1 MFENIF
7 NVTLYFYGYCIFF
20 FSLALMATY
29 VMLVVFANKYSSKY
43 RRWTDDYIKRMVDS
57 SPYVP
62 AVTIVAG
69 AKGEADVIEK
79 SVKSMLALDYPNF
92 EICIVRN
99 SKNDEEEKTLKYLE
113 EREINPDATKPEGI
127 DLTLDTL
134 IKKFSL
140 VKIPCEYVEEIHVA
154 PFRALYKSTD
164 KKYSRLTVIDKES
177 GGTKADAI
185 NGGLNVIKT
194 PYIINTDVD
203 CILSKEAIY
212 QCIFPIL
219 QDESI
224 IAVSGTMSIN
234 NGFDIGQDKEG
245 KIVINEK
252 AAPGFFF
259 NKKKSTA
266 DKSKDKRSPLKRL
279 WDEHH
284 WDMFKAMLFILVTV
298 SLIYYNMPLGV
309 MLAAWLL
316 MLIIFF
322 LPVAL
327 IQDLEYKRSFLVGKM
342 GWSHINAMNN
352 VSGGYGLFN
361 TEVVKAAGGYGKDSF
376 AEDMDMLTRMVA
388 YCCETGRDYKVVQI
402 PHTCCW
408 TQATID
414 IQNLYKQRKRWGLGL
429 FQVMWEHRHMIGNR
443 RYKRMGMITFMNT
456 LFFEFLAPI
465 IEFVGYFI
473 MIWLYCND
481 KINWDTFW
489 WVLGSVYV
497 FSILLNQFVLAFDY
511 ILGGSYTHSYRNYV
525 KLTAASLLE
534 PIYHFFVV
542 ISSLKGYFNYLK
554 NKLTGTVAVWENI
567 KRIQS

>member
-1 MFENIF
+1 MFQDLFDI
-7 NVTLYFYGYCIFF
+7 VLYFYGYGIFF

-29 VMLVVFANKYSSKY
+29 VMLVVFAYKYSRKY
-43 RRWTDDYIKRMVDS
+43 RRWSDDYIKRMVDS

-69 AKGEADVIEK
+69 ACNEADTVEK
-79 SVKSMLALDYPNF
+79 SVKSLLDLDYPNF

-99 SKNDEEEKTLKYLE
+99 SSRASEEKKLKYEQEKKL
-113 EREINPDATKPEGI
+113 NPNLPEPEKL
-127 DLTLDTL
+127 DHTLDVL
-134 IKKFSL
+134 IEKFDL
-140 VKIPCEYVEEIHVA
+140 VKIPCDYVEEIHTA
-154 PFRALYKSTD
+154 PFRGMYRSTNKLYSK
-164 KKYSRLTVIDKES
+164 LTVIDKDS

-219 QDESI
+219 QDDSI

-234 NGFDIGQDKEG
+234 NGFKYDEDVKDKTII
-245 KIVINEK
+245 KEK
-252 AAPGFFF
+252 AVPKYWTGFWSML
-259 NKKKSTA
+259 KSC
-266 DKSKDKRSPLKRL
+266 
-279 WDEHH
+279 
-284 WDMFKAMLFILVTV
+284 
-298 SLIYYNMPLGV
+298 
-309 MLAAWLL
+309 
-316 MLIIFF
+316 F
-322 LPVAL
+322 LPVPL

-408 TQATID
+408 TQATPD
-414 IQNLYKQRKRWGLGL
+414 LNNLYKQRKRWGRGL
-429 FQVMWEHRHMIGNR
+429 IQVMWEHRHIIGNPK
-443 RYKRMGMITFMNT
+443 YKRMGMITFINT
-456 LFFEFLAPI
+456 LFFEFLAPV
-465 IEFVGYFI
+465 IEFIGYFI
-473 MIWLYCND
+473 MIWLFCND

-497 FSILLNQFVLAFDY
+497 FSIALNQFVLAYDY
-511 ILGGSYTHSYRNYV
+511 MLGGSYTHAYRNYF
-525 KLTAASLLE
+525 KLTVASIFE
-534 PIYHFFVV
+534 PLYHFFVV
-542 ISSLKGYFNYLK
+542 IFSLKGYFDYI
-554 NKLTGTVAVWENI
+554 TGKKAKWETI
-567 KRIQS
+567 KRI

>member
-1 MFENIF
+1 MFQDIF
-7 NVTLYFYGYCIFF
+7 DITLYFYGYCIFF

-29 VMLVVFANKYSSKY
+29 VMLVAFAHKYSKRYS
-43 RRWTDDYIKRMVDS
+43 RWSNDYIKRMVDS

-69 AKGEADVIEK
+69 AYREETTVVK
-79 SVKSMLALDYPNF
+79 SVKSLLDLDYPDF

-99 SKNDEEEKTLKYLE
+99 SKNIDDDNTLKV
-113 EREINPDATKPEGI
+113 
-127 DLTLDTL
+127 L
-134 IKKFSL
+134 IENFDL
-140 VKIPCEYVEEIHVA
+140 VKIPCEYVEEIHTA
-154 PFRALYKSTD
+154 PFRGMYKSTN
-164 KKYSRLTVIDKES
+164 KLYSRLTVLDKVS

-203 CILSKEAIY
+203 CIISKEAIY

-224 IAVSGTMSIN
+224 IAVSGTMSIS
-234 NGFDIGQDKEG
+234 NGFEFDKNV
-245 KIVINEK
+245 KDKTVIKEK
-252 AAPGFFF
+252 AAPNMFF
-259 NKKKSTA
+259 KKKAEEEEKGNS
-266 DKSKDKRSPLKRL
+266 
-279 WDEHH
+279 H
-284 WDMFKAMLFILVTV
+284 WNVYKAIIFVMVIGILICLNQTMGVILAAA
-298 SLIYYNMPLGV
+298 LI
-309 MLAAWLL
+309 MLAV
-316 MLIIFF
+316 FF

-361 TEVVKAAGGYGKDSF
+361 TEVIKAAGGYGKDSF

-408 TQATID
+408 TQATPD
-414 IQNLYKQRKRWGLGL
+414 LTNLYKQRKRWGLGL
-429 FQVMWEHRHMIGNR
+429 FQVMWEHRHIIGNPKYR
-443 RYKRMGMITFMNT
+443 RMGMITFINT

-489 WVLGSVYV
+489 WVLLSVYV
-497 FSILLNQFVLAFDY
+497 FSVLLNQFVLAFDY
-511 ILGGSYTHSYRNYV
+511 MLGGSYTHAYRNYA
-525 KLTAASLLE
+525 KLTVASLFE
-534 PIYHFFVV
+534 PVYHFFVV
-542 ISSLKGYFNYLK
+542 IFSLKGYFNYIK
-554 NKLTGTVAVWENI
+554 NQITGKAAVWESI
-567 KRIQS
+567 KRI

>member
-1 MFENIF
+1 MFQDIF
-7 NVTLYFYGYCIFF
+7 DITLYFYGYCIFF

-29 VMLVVFANKYSSKY
+29 VMLVVFANKYSKKY
-43 RRWTDDYIKRMVDS
+43 SRWSDDYIKRMVDS

-62 AVTIVAG
+62 GVTIVAG
-69 AKGEADVIEK
+69 AYNEADVIEK
-79 SVKSMLALDYPNF
+79 SIKSLLDLDYPNF

-99 SKNDEEEKTLKYLE
+99 SKHIDDDETL
-113 EREINPDATKPEGI
+113 NVMI
-127 DLTLDTL
+127 D
-134 IKKFSL
+134 KFDL
-140 VKIPCEYVEEIHVA
+140 VKIPCDYVEEIHTA
-154 PFRALYKSTD
+154 PFRGLYKSTN
-164 KKYSRLTVIDKES
+164 KLYEKLTVIDKYS

-185 NGGLNVIKT
+185 NGGLNIIKT

-212 QCIFPIL
+212 QCIFPVL

-224 IAVSGTMSIN
+224 IAVSGTMSIS
-234 NGFDIGQDKEG
+234 NGFTFD
-245 KIVINEK
+245 EK
-252 AAPGFFF
+252 V
-259 NKKKSTA
+259 
-266 DKSKDKRSPLKRL
+266 KDKTVIIK
-279 WDEHH
+279 
-284 WDMFKAMLFILVTV
+284 KAPPKWMEWKTLPKCLAYAAVAVACYFILPWAKTNALTIALDYVIMIYSAFKFLT
-298 SLIYYNMPLGV
+298 SL
-309 MLAAWLL
+309 
-316 MLIIFF
+316 

-327 IQDLEYKRSFLVGKM
+327 IQDMEYKRSFLVGKM

-361 TEVVKAAGGYGKDSF
+361 TEIIKAAGGYGKDSF

-414 IQNLYKQRKRWGLGL
+414 LENLYKQRKRWGLGL
-429 FQVMWEHRHMIGNR
+429 IQVMWEHRHMIGNPK
-443 RYKRMGMITFMNT
+443 YKRMGMITFINT

-473 MIWLYCND
+473 MLWLYCND

-489 WVLGSVYV
+489 IVLGSVYM

-511 ILGGSYTHSYRNYV
+511 KFGGSYTHAYRNYI
-525 KLTAASLLE
+525 KLTVASLFE
-534 PIYHFFVV
+534 PLYHFFVV
-542 ISSLKGYFNYLK
+542 IFSLKGYFNYIK
-554 NKLTGTVAVWENI
+554 NQITGKAAVWESI
-567 KRIQS
+567 KRI